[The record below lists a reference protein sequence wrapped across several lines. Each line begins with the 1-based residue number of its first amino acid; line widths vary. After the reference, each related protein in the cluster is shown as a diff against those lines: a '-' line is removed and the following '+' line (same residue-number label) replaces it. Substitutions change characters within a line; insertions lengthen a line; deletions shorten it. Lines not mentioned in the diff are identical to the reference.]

1 MLEFKAY
8 LTYEEYKELGGQL
21 DESAFPLLE
30 RKAQRK
36 LDNYT
41 FDRLKDAETI
51 IDEVK
56 EVLTLMIDILVED
69 GNGDEVKSFSN
80 GKVNFT
86 FADKKS
92 VDERMYEVVVEYLP
106 ISLISGVVE
115 CE

>member
-1 MLEFKAY
+1 MSEFKAY
-8 LTYEEYKELGGQL
+8 LTYEQYKELGGQV

-30 RKAQRK
+30 KRAQRK

-56 EVLTLMIDILVED
+56 EVLTLMINMIADEN
-69 GNGDEVKSFSN
+69 NGDEVKSFSN
-80 GKVNFT
+80 GKVSFS
-86 FADKKS
+86 FVDKKPIE
-92 VDERMYEVVVEYLP
+92 ERMYDIVVEYLP
-106 ISLISGVVE
+106 VSLVSGVVG

>member
-1 MLEFKAY
+1 MSEFKAY

-41 FDRLKDAETI
+41 FNRLKDMETI
-51 IDEVK
+51 DDEVK
-56 EVLTLMIDILVED
+56 EVLTLMIDMLAEE
-69 GNGDEVKSFSN
+69 GTGDEVKSFSN
-80 GKVNFT
+80 GVVSMTYKE
-86 FADKKS
+86 KKPI
-92 VDERMYEVVVEYLP
+92 DERMYDVVYEYLP
-106 ISLISGVVE
+106 VSLISEVVE

>member
-1 MLEFKAY
+1 MSEFKAY

-21 DESAFPLLE
+21 DESAFPLFE
-30 RKAQRK
+30 KRAQRK

-56 EVLTLMIDILVED
+56 EVLTLMINILAEEN
-69 GNGDEVKSFSN
+69 NGDEVKSFSN

-86 FADKKS
+86 FADKKPI
-92 VDERMYEVVVEYLP
+92 DERINDVIVEYLP
-106 ISLISGVVE
+106 ISLVSGVVE

>member
-1 MLEFKAY
+1 MSEFKAY

-41 FDRLKDAETI
+41 FDRLKDMETI
-51 IDEVK
+51 DDEVK
-56 EVLTLMIDILVED
+56 EVLTIMIDMLAEE

-80 GKVNFT
+80 GVVNLT
-86 FADKKS
+86 YKDKKPI
-92 VDERMYEVVVEYLP
+92 DERMYDVVVEYLP
-106 ISLISGVVE
+106 VSLISEVVE

>member
-1 MLEFKAY
+1 MSFKAY
-8 LTYEEYKELGGQL
+8 LTFDEYKELGGQVDL
-21 DESAFPLLE
+21 SAFPLLE

-36 LDNYT
+36 LDYFT

-56 EVLTLMIDILVED
+56 EVLTLIINMLAEEN
-69 GNGDEVKSFSN
+69 NGDEVKSFSN

-86 FADKKS
+86 FADKKPIT
-92 VDERMYEVVVEYLP
+92 ERIYDVIVEYLP
-106 ISLISGVVE
+106 VSLISGVVE

>member
-1 MLEFKAY
+1 MSDFKAY
-8 LTYEEYKELGGQL
+8 LTYEEYKGLGGQA

-30 RKAQRK
+30 KRAQIR

-56 EVLTLMIDILVED
+56 EVLTLMINMLVED
-69 GNGDEVKSFSN
+69 NNGDEVKSFSN
-80 GKVNFT
+80 GKVSFS
-86 FADKKS
+86 FADKKPLE
-92 VDERMYEVVVEYLP
+92 ERMYDVMKEYLP

-115 CE
+115 CK